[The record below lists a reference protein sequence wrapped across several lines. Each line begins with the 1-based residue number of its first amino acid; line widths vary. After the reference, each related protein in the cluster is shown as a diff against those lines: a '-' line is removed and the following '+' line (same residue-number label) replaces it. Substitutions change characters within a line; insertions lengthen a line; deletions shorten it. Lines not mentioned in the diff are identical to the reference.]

1 MNGIKN
7 ALVVEGG
14 GMRGVYS
21 AGVLAAFAGASFDPF
36 DLYIGVSAGACK
48 LASHLAGQ
56 HERNID
62 ILMRWSSTRRFIS
75 YTRFLA
81 GGHLMDLDWLWDTTI
96 REYRL
101 DLKRLFG
108 LLTVRRKEFVVVAT
122 SMKTGSAMYLRPDET
137 TLEHYLKVSSS
148 IPILY
153 RGELSADGERS
164 TDGGVADS
172 IPVRYAHRCGASHI
186 TVIRSRP
193 SGYEKRSGNGI
204 IGGIV
209 FRKYPRFAG
218 ALNNRA
224 DDYMRSVEFIRNP
237 PTGVQIV
244 EVAPPANLGVSR
256 TTRDRKALMNAYRVG
271 MEYGQEHIRHC
282 TSTMEVI

>member
-1 MNGIKN
+1 MNGITN
-7 ALVVEGG
+7 ALIVEGG
-14 GMRGVYS
+14 GMRGVFS
-21 AGVLAAFAGASFDPF
+21 AGVLAAFAGTYFDPF
-36 DLYIGVSAGACK
+36 NLYIGVSAGACN

-56 HERNID
+56 PERNID
-62 ILMRWSSTRRFIS
+62 ILMRWSSTRRFIN
-75 YTRFLA
+75 YARFLA
-81 GGHLMDLDWLWDTTI
+81 GGHLMDLDWLWETTI

-101 DLKRLFG
+101 DLRRLFG
-108 LLTVRRKEFVVVAT
+108 QLAVERKEFVVVAT

-153 RGELSADGERS
+153 RGGLSADGETA

-193 SGYEKRSGNGI
+193 SGYEKRGGNGI
-204 IGGIV
+204 IGKIV

-237 PTGVQIV
+237 PPGVKIV
-244 EVAPPANLGVSR
+244 EIAPPANLGVSR
-256 TTRDRKALMNAYRVG
+256 TTRNRDILMNAYRVG
-271 MEYGQEHIRHC
+271 MEYGLAHTGRR
-282 TSTMEVI
+282 SSKMEVT